1 MDLATLFSDRFSFH
15 FINED
20 SYGVQMVVV
29 HSAAAACIQ
38 IQDMEV
44 CLSGGESLSLSPETI
59 LGDSLVI
66 NPSQTRISI
75 IPLLD
80 IVHRSAFS
88 KISAE
93 IKEQR
98 CHMTITFNGRREW
111 INGVLL
117 SDKYPHVNGNHYF
130 ILGSN
135 QWYSSDST
143 WTFVDY
149 QQSRDD
155 RLIRMGGASKESFD
169 TYLIISNAV
178 EFCRSGVVRECLAY
192 NPVKVNFGVFEF
204 YKHVRD
210 DEMIEMICVRAIS
223 FLGIY
228 SYSTAVCI
236 YLQLSNPIIIIIII
250 ETFTTHSLSGES

>member
-1 MDLATLFSDRFSFH
+1 MDLATLFSNRFSFH

-20 SYGVQMVVV
+20 PYAAQIIVV

-44 CLSGGESLSLSPETI
+44 CLSGGESLSLSPETM

-80 IVHRSAFS
+80 VVHRSAFS
-88 KISAE
+88 KINAV

-98 CHMTITFNGRREW
+98 CHMAITFNGRREW
-111 INGVLL
+111 INGILL
-117 SDKYPHVNGNHYF
+117 SDKYPYVNGHHYF

-135 QWYSSDST
+135 QWYSSDSK

-149 QQSRDD
+149 QQSRDE
-155 RLIRMGGASKESFD
+155 RLIRMGGASKVSFD
-169 TYLIISNAV
+169 TYLIISNAL
-178 EFCRSGVVRECLAY
+178 EFCKSGVVRECLAY
-192 NPVKVNFGVFEF
+192 NPVKVNFGEFVF
-204 YKHVRD
+204 YKHVRILNF
-210 DEMIEMICVRAIS
+210 ENMICYHLAN
-223 FLGIY
+223 L
-228 SYSTAVCI
+228 
-236 YLQLSNPIIIIIII
+236 
-250 ETFTTHSLSGES
+250 